1 MINKLKELILEN
13 PELPIL
19 VMANE
24 CDCDFDEF
32 SSIALNVKECS
43 VEELYLYDNKY
54 VDAEDLEDLLR
65 DNLAD
70 LDEFKN
76 LDDRNF
82 DEAVVQYMKNNYQ
95 SKEYIIIWTK

>member
-1 MINKLKELILEN
+1 MNNKLKELILKN

-43 VEELYLYDNKY
+43 VEEWYLYDNKY

-95 SKEYIIIWTK
+95 SKEYIVIWTK